1 MTAVLSERT
10 IFILLTIN
18 SGKLLQKGCSRSV
31 KNSYSRKACET
42 STKIKIIQK
51 ITSGNL
57 RIRDNKRIV
66 PHKISNKSSKEFL
79 CEFHALLPLLKMRM
93 PIKSAAASPTN
104 NIPNKMVYIDLTN
117 SIIEIKSPGD

>member
-1 MTAVLSERT
+1 M
-10 IFILLTIN
+10 
-18 SGKLLQKGCSRSV
+18 
-31 KNSYSRKACET
+31 
-42 STKIKIIQK
+42 IQK

-57 RIRDNKRIV
+57 RIRDSKSIV

-79 CEFHALLPLLKMRM
+79 CEFHGLLLLLNTRM

-104 NIPNKMVYIDLTN
+104 NIPSKMVYIVKAN